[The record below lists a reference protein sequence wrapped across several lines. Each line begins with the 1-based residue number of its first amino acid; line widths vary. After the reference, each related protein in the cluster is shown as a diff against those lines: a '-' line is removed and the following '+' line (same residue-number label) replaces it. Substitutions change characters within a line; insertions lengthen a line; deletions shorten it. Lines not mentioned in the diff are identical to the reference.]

1 MHSNV
6 FKCYTSVICEHYIKC
21 TRKFRT
27 KYEPIVDCGLFGQHS
42 PVDISE
48 FPQHSTSEN
57 VFIKFPHIAL
67 VILKSYLFFIGESY
81 WKTASVGKLIVTE
94 NLTLEA
100 EDYAEGIVLKS
111 IKERVNLL
119 S

>member
-1 MHSNV
+1 MHSHV

-21 TRKFRT
+21 TRKYRT

-42 PVDISE
+42 SVDISE

-57 VFIKFPHIAL
+57 VFIKFPHIASL
-67 VILKSYLFFIGESY
+67 ILKSSLFLLGRVTE
-81 WKTASVGKLIVTE
+81 TASVGELIV
-94 NLTLEA
+94 NKSLTLEA
-100 EDYAEGIVLKS
+100 EDYAEGIVVKS
-111 IKERVNLL
+111 IIERVNLL